1 MLEIYDCT
9 LREGM
14 QAEGLSFS
22 VSDKLAVIKA
32 LDSLGV
38 SYIEAGT
45 PGSNPKDEELFRA
58 LADVSTDAELVAF
71 GATRRK
77 ELKAEEDENLAAL
90 AGAGTKVVTL
100 YGKAWDRQVTEVLR
114 TGLDENLAMV
124 RDSVAFMKSAGKR
137 VFFDAEHFFDGFA
150 GDAEYALAVIEA
162 AHEAGATF
170 IVSPD
175 SDPDVIAET
184 KRLGMASIP
193 GAMTPTEI
201 KRAYALG
208 ADIVKLFPAD
218 DLGYHYIQNLKGP
231 LPHIPLMATG
241 GVNPQT
247 IPEFLS
253 RGILAVGTGITIFR
267 PDLVAAE
274 DYAGIKLLAKA
285 HVDAI
290 RSMK

>member
-1 MLEIYDCT
+1 MDAI
-9 LREGM
+9 
-14 QAEGLSFS
+14 
-22 VSDKLAVIKA
+22 
-32 LDSLGV
+32 
-38 SYIEAGT
+38 
-45 PGSNPKDEELFRA
+45 EELKKTRLMVLA
-58 LADVSTDAELVAF
+58 RGVLKDVLLKAVEAIADVGVTVFESTFDHRRADCVAENVEKIAALVGAF
-71 GATRRK
+71 GGRMAI
-77 ELKAEEDENLAAL
+77 
-90 AGAGTKVVTL
+90 GAGTVLTVE
-100 YGKAWDRQVTEVLR
+100 EVR
-114 TGLDENLAMV
+114 
-124 RDSVAFMKSAGKR
+124 
-137 VFFDAEHFFDGFA
+137 
-150 GDAEYALAVIEA
+150 A
-162 AHEAGATF
+162 AHAAGATF

-175 SDPDVIAET
+175 SDPEVIAET

-253 RGILAVGTGITIFR
+253 RGILAVGTGITVFR

-274 DYAGIKLLAKA
+274 DYAGIKALAQA
-285 HVDAI
+285 HIEAI
-290 RSMK
+290 RSLTSPTPPTKDLLS

>member
-1 MLEIYDCT
+1 MDVIEELKRT
-9 LREGM
+9 RLM
-14 QAEGLSFS
+14 
-22 VSDKLAVIKA
+22 VLAR
-32 LDSLGV
+32 GV
-38 SYIEAGT
+38 SKDVLLKAVAAIKEAGVT
-45 PGSNPKDEELFRA
+45 VFESTFDHRRA
-58 LADVSTDAELVAF
+58 DCVAENAEKIAALVGAF
-71 GATRRK
+71 GGRMAI
-77 ELKAEEDENLAAL
+77 
-90 AGAGTKVVTL
+90 GAGTVLTVE
-100 YGKAWDRQVTEVLR
+100 EVR
-114 TGLDENLAMV
+114 
-124 RDSVAFMKSAGKR
+124 
-137 VFFDAEHFFDGFA
+137 
-150 GDAEYALAVIEA
+150 A
-162 AHEAGATF
+162 AHAAGATF

-175 SDPDVIAET
+175 SDPEVIAET

-253 RGILAVGTGITIFR
+253 RGILAVDTCITIFR

-274 DYAGIKLLAKA
+274 DYEGIKALAKE

-290 RSMK
+290 RKVKNN

>member
-1 MLEIYDCT
+1 MDAIEELKKT
-9 LREGM
+9 RLM
-14 QAEGLSFS
+14 
-22 VSDKLAVIKA
+22 VLARGVPKDVLLKA
-32 LDSLGV
+32 V
-38 SYIEAGT
+38 AAIEEAGVT
-45 PGSNPKDEELFRA
+45 VFESTFDHRRA
-58 LADVSTDAELVAF
+58 DCVAENAEKIAALVGAF
-71 GATRRK
+71 GERMAI
-77 ELKAEEDENLAAL
+77 
-90 AGAGTKVVTL
+90 GAGTVLTVE
-100 YGKAWDRQVTEVLR
+100 EVR
-114 TGLDENLAMV
+114 
-124 RDSVAFMKSAGKR
+124 
-137 VFFDAEHFFDGFA
+137 
-150 GDAEYALAVIEA
+150 A
-162 AHEAGATF
+162 AHAAGASF

-267 PDLVAAE
+267 PDLVATE
-274 DYAGIKLLAKA
+274 NYEGIKALAKE
-285 HVDAI
+285 HVDEI
-290 RSMK
+290 RKVKNN

>member
-1 MLEIYDCT
+1 MDVIEELKRT
-9 LREGM
+9 RLM
-14 QAEGLSFS
+14 
-22 VSDKLAVIKA
+22 VLAR
-32 LDSLGV
+32 GV
-38 SYIEAGT
+38 
-45 PGSNPKDEELFRA
+45 PKDVLLKAVEA
-58 LADVSTDAELVAF
+58 IADVGVTVFESTFDHRREDCVAENAEKISALVA
-71 GATRRK
+71 
-77 ELKAEEDENLAAL
+77 AL
-90 AGAGTKVVTL
+90 GGRMAIGAGTVLTVE
-100 YGKAWDRQVTEVLR
+100 EVR
-114 TGLDENLAMV
+114 
-124 RDSVAFMKSAGKR
+124 
-137 VFFDAEHFFDGFA
+137 
-150 GDAEYALAVIEA
+150 A
-162 AHEAGATF
+162 AHAAGATF

-175 SDPDVIAET
+175 SDPEVIAET

-193 GAMTPTEI
+193 GAMTPSEI

-274 DYAGIKLLAKA
+274 DYAGIKALAKA
-285 HVDAI
+285 HVDAV
-290 RSMK
+290 RLFLK

>member
-1 MLEIYDCT
+1 MDAIKELERT
-9 LREGM
+9 RLM
-14 QAEGLSFS
+14 
-22 VSDKLAVIKA
+22 VLARGVPEDVLVKA
-32 LDSLGV
+32 VGA
-38 SYIEAGT
+38 IGEAGVT
-45 PGSNPKDEELFRA
+45 VFESTFDHRRA
-58 LADVSTDAELVAF
+58 DCVAETAEKIAALVAAY
-71 GATRRK
+71 GERMAI
-77 ELKAEEDENLAAL
+77 
-90 AGAGTKVVTL
+90 GAGTVLTVE
-100 YGKAWDRQVTEVLR
+100 EVR
-114 TGLDENLAMV
+114 
-124 RDSVAFMKSAGKR
+124 
-137 VFFDAEHFFDGFA
+137 
-150 GDAEYALAVIEA
+150 A
-162 AHEAGATF
+162 AHAAGASF

-218 DLGYHYIQNLKGP
+218 DLGYHYIQNIKGP

-253 RGILAVGTGITIFR
+253 RGILAVGTGITVFR

-274 DYAGIKLLAKA
+274 DYAGIKALAQA
-285 HVDAI
+285 HIEAI
-290 RSMK
+290 RSLTSPTPPTKDLLS